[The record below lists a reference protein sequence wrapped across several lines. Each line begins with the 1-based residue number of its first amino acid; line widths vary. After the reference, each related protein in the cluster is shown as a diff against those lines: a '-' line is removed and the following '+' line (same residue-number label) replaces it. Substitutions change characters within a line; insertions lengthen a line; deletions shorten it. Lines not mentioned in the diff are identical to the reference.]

1 MKQTKVSY
9 RARFRSS
16 SRLLKIDFEIG
27 SGRSQVEG
35 HFPRPH
41 HQASQRY
48 GICRQPR
55 EGG

>member
-27 SGRSQVEG
+27 RSQVEG

-41 HQASQRY
+41 HQESQRY
-48 GICRQPR
+48 GICLQPW
-55 EGG
+55 EGW